1 MSTNSKIQWTD
12 HTFNP
17 WIGCAKVSAGCKHC
31 YAEQLMDTR
40 YGRVTW
46 GEKGT
51 RVRTMQ
57 PWRDVFRWQAQA
69 VREGRRFSVFTASL
83 ADIFEDRPELAL
95 WRNEVWDL
103 VHRCDRLD
111 FQLLTKRPQNVM
123 RMVPPSWHTRWPTNA
138 WLGTSVEDQ
147 AAADERIPHLLRCPA
162 AVRFISA
169 EPLLGPVDLQQ
180 ACVKACPNGGR
191 CVLDS
196 RTGHRIIQD
205 SSEGGIWIECAC
217 SRLAG
222 IGWVIIGGESG
233 PRARPTN
240 IEWIRSVVQQ
250 CKAAGVPV
258 FVKQLGARPVTSRTV
273 STVPLHIEEEGL
285 CLVDRK
291 GGDPAEWPKDLRV
304 RELPEVCNA

>member
-169 EPLLGPVDLQQ
+169 EPLLGPVDLRNWLRSSPSS
-180 ACVKACPNGGR
+180 AYLSGKVTADMPAWTRIGSTA
-191 CVLDS
+191 LD
-196 RTGHRIIQD
+196 
-205 SSEGGIWIECAC
+205 
-217 SRLAG
+217 
-222 IGWVIIGGESG
+222 WVIVGGESG
-233 PRARPTN
+233 PGARPMQN
-240 IEWIRSVVQQ
+240 EWAQSLVDQ
-250 CKAAGVPV
+250 CKAAGVAA
-258 FVKQLGARPVTSRTV
+258 FVKQLSNGTRA
-273 STVPLHIEEEGL
+273 LHDIDQFPEG
-285 CLVDRK
+285 
-291 GGDPAEWPKDLRV
+291 LRV
-304 RELPEVCNA
+304 RAFPGRVDAGEGV